1 MAAPGGLGRQVGG
14 GAEDAGRFSQR
25 LEFRLQSA
33 RSAEVEVRKACRVA
47 EQLQELGAK
56 PDNKVRI
63 DSACSVEAWFV
74 DPLRNQKLIAETYG
88 LNVVDLQYAW
98 TEVVRPVDIEK
109 ALASTVQKTE
119 DRLQAVAVAYVRF
132 ARQNP
137 ALMREMFADWVAE
150 DEASSVYQAGKAVFR
165 MYSGI
170 IRSGQEKGEVT
181 DDDTDELAGVFLSQI
196 HGLAMLVIDGQ
207 TRHYAKEEA
216 GIDQMVAF
224 GIRTLYHGLHSRSQ

>member
-1 MAAPGGLGRQVGG
+1 MVTEESQPERKAYHHGDLKNALIQAGRELLERTGSEEFDLRTLSRTVGVSHAAPYRHFADKRALIYSIVEEGFKEL
-14 GAEDAGRFSQR
+14 AEA
-25 LEFRLQSA
+25 L
-33 RSAEVEVRKACRVA
+33 
-47 EQLQELGAK
+47 
-56 PDNKVRI
+56 
-63 DSACSVEAWFV
+63 
-74 DPLRNQKLIAETYG
+74 
-88 LNVVDLQYAW
+88 
-98 TEVVRPVDIEK
+98 EK

-181 DDDTDELAGVFLSQI
+181 DDDTDEVAGVFLSQI